1 MNACTIRAVGTLLAA
16 AALVLSAPVSGRAG
30 NNGQLPSGVANSV
43 LVGQIQ
49 AELKTATSRARELA
63 QQGTTLAGV
72 QLYLNHVVN
81 CLEGPQAGYA
91 NPSANPCR
99 GQGKGIIPDLQM
111 AVLQNL
117 PGARAAAHR
126 KRRNIIDTRA
136 ASAAAC
142 GRRERAL
149 GRGDGLEAPETANKY
164 IGE

>member
-1 MNACTIRAVGTLLAA
+1 MTAYTIRAAGMLLAA
-16 AALVLSAPVSGRAG
+16 AALVLSAPASGRAG
-30 NNGQLPSGVANSV
+30 NNGQLPSGVANSL

-117 PGARAAAHR
+117 PGARAAIQEAQTSLTLALQALQLA
-126 KRRNIIDTRA
+126 NV
-136 ASAAAC
+136 ASARSAAVTVSKH
-142 GRRERAL
+142 L
-149 GRGDGLEAPETANKY
+149 ETANKY